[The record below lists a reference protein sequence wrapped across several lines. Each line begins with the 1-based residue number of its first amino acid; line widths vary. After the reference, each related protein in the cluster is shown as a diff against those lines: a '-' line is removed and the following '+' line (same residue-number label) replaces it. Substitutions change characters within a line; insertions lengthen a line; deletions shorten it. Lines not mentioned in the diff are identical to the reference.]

1 MNHNTNTYNGILET
15 IGHTPLVSLKNLYPE
30 YAINAYAKLEMFNPG
45 GSIKDRTAYNILQNA
60 IYSGEIDDNTTIIE
74 SSSGNMAIGLAQ
86 ICLKFGL
93 RFIAVVDRNVN
104 EQTVKILKTYG
115 AEVNQVKDI
124 YPHPSLLE
132 ARLARVQELLLSIP
146 NSFWTNQYA
155 NRANP
160 ETHETTMNEI
170 RTSLG
175 TDLDYLLI
183 ATSTCGTLMG
193 CADFISK
200 YKLPTKIIAVDA
212 VGSLIF
218 QSKPGQR
225 KIPGHG
231 AGRKSQFLD
240 MDKIH
245 HVHHVNDLGCVNGCN
260 KLLKSEAILAGGSS
274 GALVTALGAIA
285 DQIPE
290 GSNCVMIFSDRG
302 ERYLDTI
309 YSPEWVEMNFKEY
322 NMALAG

>member
-15 IGHTPLVSLKNLYPE
+15 IGHTPLISLKNLYPE

-183 ATSTCGTLMG
+183 ATSTCGTSWVVLILLASIN
-193 CADFISK
+193 CP
-200 YKLPTKIIAVDA
+200 LRL
-212 VGSLIF
+212 SL
-218 QSKPGQR
+218 
-225 KIPGHG
+225 
-231 AGRKSQFLD
+231 
-240 MDKIH
+240 
-245 HVHHVNDLGCVNGCN
+245 
-260 KLLKSEAILAGGSS
+260 
-274 GALVTALGAIA
+274 
-285 DQIPE
+285 
-290 GSNCVMIFSDRG
+290 
-302 ERYLDTI
+302 
-309 YSPEWVEMNFKEY
+309 
-322 NMALAG
+322 

>member
-1 MNHNTNTYNGILET
+1 
-15 IGHTPLVSLKNLYPE
+15 
-30 YAINAYAKLEMFNPG
+30 
-45 GSIKDRTAYNILQNA
+45 
-60 IYSGEIDDNTTIIE
+60 
-74 SSSGNMAIGLAQ
+74 
-86 ICLKFGL
+86 
-93 RFIAVVDRNVN
+93 
-104 EQTVKILKTYG
+104 
-115 AEVNQVKDI
+115 
-124 YPHPSLLE
+124 
-132 ARLARVQELLLSIP
+132 
-146 NSFWTNQYA
+146 
-155 NRANP
+155 
-160 ETHETTMNEI
+160 
-170 RTSLG
+170 
-175 TDLDYLLI
+175 
-183 ATSTCGTLMG
+183 MG